1 MRGSSDL
8 AMRNTSFESRSAG
21 GLNKKNPGCL
31 LEDAR
36 ENTIATT
43 EMAESIMFNQTATFT
58 APQGGAYCPL
68 ATLSGTTKPDAYY
81 APSRFSARA
90 LAQTH
95 RISTNCPHGH
105 RVGTR
110 VDTGGTTGKSRATRA
125 TFCKGATR
133 WRRWSDRAALTCQ
146 APTGQRG
153 LWQNRPQPGHRAAPG
168 SQRSACS

>member
-43 EMAESIMFNQTATFT
+43 EMAENIMFNQTATFT
-58 APQGGAYCPL
+58 APQGGAHCPL
-68 ATLSGTTKPDAYY
+68 ATLSGTTKPGAYY
-81 APSRFSARA
+81 APSRFSARV

-95 RISTNCPHGH
+95 RISTNYPHGY
-105 RVGTR
+105 RIG
-110 VDTGGTTGKSRATRA
+110 TGGMTRKSHAIRVTSR
-125 TFCKGATR
+125 KGATR
-133 WRRWSDRAALTCQ
+133 WCRWSDEAILTCQ

-153 LWQNRPQPGHRAAPG
+153 LRQNLPQPGHRAAPG